1 MYSEQSS
8 LQGEVQRAKAQNVQW
23 YVHGGHR
30 DMHRSGHIAI
40 GRSDI
45 KHHLLLLDNEG
56 CLILT
61 NKIRICT
68 LQVEGFQKYI
78 LLV

>member
-23 YVHGGHR
+23 YVHGGYR
-30 DMHRSGHIAI
+30 DMHRSRYIAL

-61 NKIRICT
+61 N
-68 LQVEGFQKYI
+68 EN
-78 LLV
+78 